1 MTKHNK
7 KRNIGI
13 MYELLL
19 RHISVRLIE
28 NDRKGALAATRII
41 EKRFGK
47 DTELYKE
54 FRLFNALAKTSVQN
68 TEIAAA
74 ILTEAKNAARR
85 FDQSKIKKEKSMLI
99 RDINYSIK
107 DKSFYYRS
115 ISEYRELANIHNMIQ
130 EWQKGDTSDLKKMVM
145 LEQSALNHLI
155 KQKSEISLDDLE
167 IKSKETN
174 SDVLI
179 ERIMTE
185 KINKKYADFSASQ
198 REILQKYALYSSDA
212 GRHEDLK
219 RYLNT
224 QKASSLKSLKNF
236 GGINENSYL
245 SKKINLV
252 ENKIN
257 NLDVTILDDA
267 TISKFLTLTKLVE
280 EINLGE

>member
-85 FDQSKIKKEKSMLI
+85 FDQNKIKKEKSMLI

-115 ISEYRELANIHNMIQ
+115 IPEYRELANIHNMIQ

-198 REILQKYALYSSDA
+198 REILQKYALYSSDTA
-212 GRHEDLK
+212 RHEDLK
-219 RYLNT
+219 LYLST

-257 NLDVTILDDA
+257 NLDVTTLDDA